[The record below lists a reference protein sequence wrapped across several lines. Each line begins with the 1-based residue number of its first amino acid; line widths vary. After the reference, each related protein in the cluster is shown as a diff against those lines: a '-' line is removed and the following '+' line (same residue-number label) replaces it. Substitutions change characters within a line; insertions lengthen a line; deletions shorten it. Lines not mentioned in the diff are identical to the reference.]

1 MQNRKLTIRLARP
14 EEREALEE
22 LQWRASLANENDR
35 DALLEHPDAIEL
47 PLAQIEAGQVLVAE
61 IDGSTVG
68 FAAILPRDDG
78 DIDLDGLFVE
88 PDLWRAGAGRAL
100 VDHCSQLGRQLG
112 ATGLHV
118 VGNPH
123 AIGFYQ
129 ACGFEVTGSHVT
141 LFGSGILMRRKL

>member
-1 MQNRKLTIRLARP
+1 MQNQKITIRLARP

-35 DALLEHPDAIEL
+35 DALLASPDAIEL
-47 PLAQIEAGQVLVAE
+47 PLAQIEAGQILVAE
-61 IDGSTVG
+61 IDGLTVG

-88 PDLWRAGAGRAL
+88 PDSWRAGAGRAL
-100 VDHCSQLGRQLG
+100 VDHCSQLGRQLA
-112 ATGLHV
+112 ATAMHV

-123 AIGFYQ
+123 ALGFYQ
-129 ACGFEVTGSHVT
+129 TCGFEVIGSHVT